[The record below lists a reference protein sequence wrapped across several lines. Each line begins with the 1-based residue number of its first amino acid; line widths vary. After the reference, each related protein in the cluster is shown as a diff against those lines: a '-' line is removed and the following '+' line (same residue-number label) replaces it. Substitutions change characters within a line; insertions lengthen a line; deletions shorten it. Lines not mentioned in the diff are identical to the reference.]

1 MLYWLFTDSRDI
13 FIYLVTPLLCLS
25 LGLPVAYALMQ
36 GIGVRRA
43 DESAT
48 IRRGRILRMLAHVAL
63 SGAIVAAF
71 TLLLGDTAIQRG
83 RHSGSSP
90 LLDMLIGAPPTVDPQ
105 QVLYFGLGMIGFVF
119 AANLALAGQFKAG
132 SFFREQ
138 IDALRSP
145 RRKRGEAG
153 SSHLCTSREYKRYR
167 RPDPEGVT
175 FFGGFWGERNTRLDA
190 GHGRFCLNGED
201 AARGILTLGGPGS
214 GKSQAVILPVIADR
228 MQAGHSL
235 IIADPQGELTQHVLR
250 FAAVTG
256 HRVAIHDPT
265 RDDTPRFNLA
275 QNIETVSDARAIA
288 EVLVPALPGENRFW
302 SDTAAALLSACLL
315 RFNTLG
321 EIYTAL
327 ADLQGLVD
335 KLSAQVD
342 DAYLLANS
350 FIASVKSDGKVA
362 SNTVATLATALTGWA
377 AHTVRETTSGSD
389 FAASSLVE
397 GPTVAVLTCPGRMR
411 QVYAPYL
418 GAVLRKLMLDLD
430 TIGEANGGPLPV
442 PVAVVMDEF
451 PALGKLDSLVADVNL
466 VRKRRISIVV
476 AAQTKGQFHLLYGQA
491 GTEALLTG
499 LATQIVFGGCDADT
513 AAYYSKASGQATE
526 IGQRKRADGGSE
538 PVPRGRPLLTSD
550 EVQSPPRGNS
560 LIFARYVDENYA
572 AQVILAARLTR
583 FYERVD
589 WQQRLAK
596 TVGRQP
602 ILMQRRDV
610 PAASPSMPTRSKTL
624 IRPPAE
630 WSISRE

>member
-1 MLYWLFTDSRDI
+1 MFYRLFTDGRDI
-13 FIYLVTPLLCLS
+13 ALYIVAPLLCLT
-25 LGLPVAYALMQ
+25 LALPVVYMLVQ
-36 GIGVRRA
+36 GVGVRRA

-48 IRRGRILRMLAHVAL
+48 IPRGRFLRLLAHLAL
-63 SGAIVAAF
+63 SGALVAVF
-71 TLLLGDTAIQRG
+71 ILLLGEMAIQRG
-83 RHSGSSP
+83 RNTGRSP
-90 LLDMLIGAPPTVDPQ
+90 FLELLIGVPPTVNPQ
-105 QVLYFGLGMIGFVF
+105 RVLYFGLGMVGLIF

-132 SFFREQ
+132 SFLREQ

-153 SSHLCTSREYKRYR
+153 SSHFCTPREYKRYR
-167 RPDPEGVT
+167 RHDAEGVT
-175 FFGGFWGERNTRLDA
+175 FFGGFWGERNLRLDA
-190 GHGRFCLNGED
+190 GQGQFCLSGED

-235 IIADPQGELTQHVLR
+235 IIADPQGELMKHVLR

-256 HRVAIHDPT
+256 HRVAVHNPT
-265 RDDTPRFNLA
+265 RNDTPRFNLA
-275 QNIETVSDARAIA
+275 QGIETVSDARAIA
-288 EVLVPALPGENRFW
+288 EVLVPAMPGDNRFW

-315 RFNTLG
+315 RFDTLG
-321 EIYTAL
+321 EVYGAL
-327 ADLQGLVD
+327 SDLQGLAD

-389 FAASSLVE
+389 FGASSLVE

-451 PALGKLDSLVADVNL
+451 PALGKLNSLVADVNL

-526 IGQRKRADGGSE
+526 IGQRLKEAEGRKPKLLRRREVAGTAPFVPKR
-538 PVPRGRPLLTSD
+538 
-550 EVQSPPRGNS
+550 
-560 LIFARYVDENYA
+560 
-572 AQVILAARLTR
+572 
-583 FYERVD
+583 
-589 WQQRLAK
+589 
-596 TVGRQP
+596 
-602 ILMQRRDV
+602 
-610 PAASPSMPTRSKTL
+610 PTTL
-624 IRPPAE
+624 VRPPAD